1 MAGANGKHPLLNL
14 FVRRKAILALHKEQG
29 FSMPDARQMVADLS
43 DKELTAAVEKVA
55 KAKGVEIPKAAEGDH
70 PFIDFIN
77 AHWADILAIILKL
90 LGI

>member
-1 MAGANGKHPLLNL
+1 LLNL
-14 FVRRKAILALHKEQG
+14 FVRRKAIVAVHKEQG

-55 KAKGVEIPKAAEGDH
+55 KAKGVEVPKAAGADGDH
-70 PFIDFIN
+70 PIIDFIN

-90 LGI
+90 LGL